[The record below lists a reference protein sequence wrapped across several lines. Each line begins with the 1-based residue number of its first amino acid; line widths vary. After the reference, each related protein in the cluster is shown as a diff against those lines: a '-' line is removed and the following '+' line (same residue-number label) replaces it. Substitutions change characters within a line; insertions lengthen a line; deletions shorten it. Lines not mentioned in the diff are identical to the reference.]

1 MLPPVISGNFEEQYL
16 DRLSSNIILSY
27 TCVVLE
33 KQEQFTM
40 YEDQYWQAVM
50 ERDGGANG
58 SFVYA
63 VRSTGI
69 YCNPS
74 CPSRRPRREEV
85 MFFPLPAEAEE
96 AGFRPCKRCRPREQ
110 TADDPQV
117 EMVQR
122 ACRYLE
128 QHLDDVPGLAE
139 LGAHVSVS
147 PFHLQRVFK
156 RVLGIS
162 PRQYAEA
169 RRLDR
174 FKEQLKEGETVT
186 QALYDVG
193 FSSSS
198 RLYERAPE
206 QLGMTPTTYR
216 RGGPGM
222 HITYTIVDSALGRL
236 LVAATGKGICSVCIG
251 DDDAKL
257 EAALWQEYPKAE
269 IRRDGEHARD
279 TGEDALHA
287 WVKTLVQH
295 LDGQQPHFDL
305 PVDVRATAFQWR
317 VWRELQAIPYGS
329 TLSYSRVAQAIG
341 QPKAARAVA
350 RACATNPV
358 AIVVPCHRVVREDGH
373 MGGYRWGLERK
384 QQLLAQ
390 EAGGQGESSRATARV
405 APTLRDGS

>member
-1 MLPPVISGNFEEQYL
+1 
-16 DRLSSNIILSY
+16 
-27 TCVVLE
+27 
-33 KQEQFTM
+33 M

-50 ERDGGANG
+50 ERDSHANG
-58 SFVYA
+58 RFVYA

-85 MFFPLPAEAEE
+85 VFFPLPSAAEE
-96 AGFRPCKRCRPREQ
+96 AGFRACKRCRPRES
-110 TADDPQV
+110 AVADPQV
-117 EMVQR
+117 ELVQR
-122 ACRYLE
+122 ACRYIE
-128 QHLDDVPGLAE
+128 QHLDDMPGLAE
-139 LGAHVSVS
+139 LGGQVNVS

-156 RVLGIS
+156 RVMGIS

-169 RRLDR
+169 RRLGQ

-186 QALYDVG
+186 QALYEVG

-222 HITYTIVDSALGRL
+222 SITYTIVDSALGRL
-236 LVAATGKGICSVCIG
+236 LVAATDKGICSVCIG

-257 EAALWQEYPKAE
+257 EAALWQEYPRAE
-269 IRRDGEHARD
+269 IRRDGE
-279 TGEDALHA
+279 DAGLHA
-287 WVKTLVQH
+287 WVETLVRH

-305 PVDVRATAFQWR
+305 PVDVQATAFQWR
-317 VWRELQAIPYGS
+317 VWQELQAIPYGA
-329 TLSYSRVAQAIG
+329 TRSYSQVAQAIG
-341 QPKAARAVA
+341 QPKATRAVA

-358 AIVVPCHRVVREDGH
+358 ALVVPCHRVVRENGH
-373 MGGYRWGLERK
+373 MGGYRWGIERK
-384 QQLLAQ
+384 QQLLKQ
-390 EAGGQGESSRATARV
+390 EASGEKAGV
-405 APTLRDGS
+405 N